1 MLCHMMSC
9 FLRVNSRSY
18 TQHVF
23 IMEIKRSIT
32 FDVEKRKK
40 DGLLIVK
47 NVPIRC
53 MVTFN
58 RNRITFF
65 TGHRIDASKFVPEKG
80 IVKNGCFNKAGESSS
95 EINSDLDDI
104 RATLQN
110 IFRQYEREGEMPSA
124 NDIKEKFKVA
134 TGRVKEEER
143 KPISL
148 FDIYK
153 EFIDTVG
160 RQNAWTKT
168 SHYKHN
174 SIMHLLEEFN
184 PQIKFDDLSE
194 DTLQDF
200 VEFLREYKGIRNTT
214 LNKYLHFIK
223 QFLLWADDKG
233 YNTRKDYRRFSPRL
247 KGANF
252 ELKKVIYLTWEELM
266 RIYNM

>member
-80 IVKNGCFNKAGESSS
+80 IVKNG
-95 EINSDLDDI
+95 
-104 RATLQN
+104 
-110 IFRQYEREGEMPSA
+110 
-124 NDIKEKFKVA
+124 
-134 TGRVKEEER
+134 
-143 KPISL
+143 
-148 FDIYK
+148 
-153 EFIDTVG
+153 
-160 RQNAWTKT
+160 
-168 SHYKHN
+168 
-174 SIMHLLEEFN
+174 
-184 PQIKFDDLSE
+184 
-194 DTLQDF
+194 
-200 VEFLREYKGIRNTT
+200 
-214 LNKYLHFIK
+214 
-223 QFLLWADDKG
+223 
-233 YNTRKDYRRFSPRL
+233 
-247 KGANF
+247 
-252 ELKKVIYLTWEELM
+252 
-266 RIYNM
+266 